1 MVATVQP
8 LLVEEGEG
16 EVEGVALGLVEGVGE
31 AEGEAPVEAEG
42 VGEELGHSSA
52 RMAWLPVSEK

>member
-1 MVATVQP
+1 MQP
-8 LLVEEGEG
+8 LLVPEGEG

-42 VGEELGHSSA
+42 VGEALGHSSA
-52 RMAWLPVSEK
+52 RMAWLPVSAK